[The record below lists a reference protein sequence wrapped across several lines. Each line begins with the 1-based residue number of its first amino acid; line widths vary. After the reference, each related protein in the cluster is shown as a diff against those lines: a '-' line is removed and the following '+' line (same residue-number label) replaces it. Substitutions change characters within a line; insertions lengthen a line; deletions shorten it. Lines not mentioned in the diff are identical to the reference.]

1 MISTN
6 ILCKINKIVLI
17 KFLIIIY
24 INRSVPRTSIRNTSS
39 TYKHIKTQLAIT
51 AQGIV
56 TSNCNKTR
64 SRR

>member
-1 MISTN
+1 MINTN
-6 ILCKINKIVLI
+6 ILCKIVLI
-17 KFLIIIY
+17 KQFLIIIY

-56 TSNCNKTR
+56 TSNCNKAR
-64 SRR
+64 SCR